1 MEAIEPWITP
11 GIVIAVGI
19 FLYRELVSLRERMA
33 RLEGRFVEMSRYIA
47 AVTGRHG
54 PPTGET
60 T

>member
-33 RLEGRFVEMSRYIA
+33 RLEGRFDEMSRYIA

-54 PPTGET
+54 PPSGEAT
-60 T
+60 

>member
-1 MEAIEPWITP
+1 MESIEPWITP

-33 RLEGRFVEMSRYIA
+33 RLEGRFDEMSRYIA
-47 AVTGRHG
+47 AMTSRHG